1 MHPKKC
7 FIWANAPLNVKY
19 GNTTRADCFHG
30 NGGGQILGNAVLAGT
45 VITLWVVCLMLP
57 FFMVLKAVGLFRV
70 SDEVKDEG
78 LDISKHGGAAYEI
91 GMDDSKAKD
100 VEASNPAKTA

>member
-57 FFMVLKAVGLFRV
+57 FFMVLKAAGLFRA
-70 SDEVKDEG
+70 S
-78 LDISKHGGAAYEI
+78 
-91 GMDDSKAKD
+91 DDSKAKD